1 MKTELIKA
9 ALEVIPNQGILV
21 NVVSRRVRQLNLGH
35 KPLGVFMPG
44 MQAADIALSEI
55 GSKKLTFE
63 LTPGENGRNE
73 PRSVIEF
80 FGNAVPAKRAA

>member
-21 NVVSRRVRQLNLGH
+21 NTVSRRVRQLNLGH

-44 MQAADIALSEI
+44 MLAADIALSEI
-55 GSKKLTFE
+55 ASRKLTYE
-63 LTPGENGRNE
+63 LTPGENGKNE
-73 PRSVIEF
+73 PRNVIEL
-80 FGNAVPAKRAA
+80 FGDTSQPKRAA

>member
-35 KPLGVFMPG
+35 KPLGIFMPG
-44 MQAADIALSEI
+44 TLAADIALSEI
-55 GSKKLTFE
+55 GSKKLTYE
-63 LTPGENGRNE
+63 LTPGENGKNE
-73 PRSVIEF
+73 PRNVIEL
-80 FGNAVPAKRAA
+80 FGDKVPPKRAA